1 MNKSVRFGRAKITD
15 ISPKNQPRSSLHK
28 NWGALRF
35 CDLALLMGN
44 FRTMKF
50 TDWTTS
56 YAADSKPLIIAGP
69 CSAESPDQLLAVAR
83 ALKDMDVSIM
93 RAGVWKPRTRPN
105 LFEGKGLEALHWIRE
120 VKKEVHIQVAVEV
133 ASPLHVQR
141 ACEAEIDILWL
152 GARTTVNPFTVQEI
166 ADAMR
171 GVDKIV
177 LVKNPINPD
186 LALWIGAIERV
197 YNTGIKKL
205 GAVHRGF
212 SSFQKSRYRNQPLWQ
227 IPLELKSKF
236 PELPLIGDPSH
247 IAGNREMIFE
257 VSQKALDLGY
267 DGLMIETHP
276 SPDQAL
282 SDAAQQITPARLAE
296 ILAQLRISE
305 KSSSNALFLNQLEA
319 LREKI
324 DQIDQEMI
332 ELLSTRSKLIEKIG
346 EYKKDN
352 NVTVFQLERWNEIMK
367 TRPEWGQQATLAKEF
382 VRELYRI
389 IHDESIRIQTEIM
402 NKSALPAGRESEL
415 K

>member
-1 MNKSVRFGRAKITD
+1 
-15 ISPKNQPRSSLHK
+15 
-28 NWGALRF
+28 
-35 CDLALLMGN
+35 
-44 FRTMKF
+44 MKF
-50 TDWTTS
+50 SNWAAS
-56 YAADSKPLIIAGP
+56 YSSVNKPLIIAGP
-69 CSAESPDQLLAVAR
+69 CSAESPEQLLTVAKAVKN
-83 ALKDMDVSIM
+83 LGISIM

-105 LFEGKGLEALHWIRE
+105 HFEGKGADAFQWIQE
-120 VKKEVHIQVAVEV
+120 VKKEVQIQFAVEV
-133 ASPLHVQR
+133 ASPLHVEL
-141 ACEAEIDILWL
+141 ACKAGIDVLWL

-166 ADAMR
+166 ADAMK
-171 GVDKIV
+171 GIDQVV

-197 YNTGIKKL
+197 YNSGIKKL
-205 GAVHRGF
+205 GAIHRGF

-227 IPLELKSKF
+227 IPLELKSKY
-236 PELPLIGDPSH
+236 PDLTLIGDPSH
-247 IAGNREMIFE
+247 IAGNRDMIFE

-276 SPDQAL
+276 DPDNAL

-324 DQIDQEMI
+324 DTIDQELVD
-332 ELLSTRSKLIEKIG
+332 LLSTRSKLIEKIG

-352 NVTVFQLERWNEIMK
+352 NVTAFQLERWNEIMK
-367 TRPEWGQQATLAKEF
+367 TRPEWGQQANLAQDF
-382 VRELYRI
+382 IRELYRI

-402 NKSALPAGRESEL
+402 NKESES